1 MKDNDIE
8 KNIKKILG
16 KECYEKSLEYP
27 KDKVH
32 FQKKQLRD
40 DTAYYFFWRYENYFW
55 DNKNCFKERRY

>member
-40 DTAYYFFWRYENYFW
+40 DTAYYFFWRYENYF
-55 DNKNCFKERRY
+55 

>member
-32 FQKKQLRD
+32 FQKNHYLHRG
-40 DTAYYFFWRYENYFW
+40 AN
-55 DNKNCFKERRY
+55 